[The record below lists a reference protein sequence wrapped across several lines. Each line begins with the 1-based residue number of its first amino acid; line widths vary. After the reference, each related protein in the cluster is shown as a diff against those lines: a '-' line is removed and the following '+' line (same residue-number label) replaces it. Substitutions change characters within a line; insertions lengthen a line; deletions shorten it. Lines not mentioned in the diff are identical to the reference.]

1 MKNEL
6 MTVTNVSELVNKDLR
21 KNCNAILKELSK
33 VNKSA
38 WSIAH
43 FYRSIVEAEQWKD
56 DFETFKDFSEY
67 VNIKRATLFL
77 YSKVATI
84 SNILKDSE
92 TLRDIET
99 VITVSKM
106 IELLPIFKD
115 KDLNDCELIFAIFN
129 GVVDE
134 MGGFDVFA
142 DMSNKEVREWVKFWI
157 SENEEVEE
165 SEESEEVEEVEEA
178 EADEAE
184 AETESST
191 NILIEDYVLTMDNAS
206 DFLKTISNLIKQG
219 HKELHIRVSK

>member
-6 MTVTNVSELVNKDLR
+6 MTVTNVSELMNKDLR

-67 VNIKRATLFL
+67 VNVKRATLFL

-92 TLRDIET
+92 TLKDIES

-115 KDLNDCELIFAIFN
+115 KDFKEYKLKIAIYN
-129 GVVDE
+129 SKVDE
-134 MGGFDVFA
+134 MGGFDIFA
-142 DMSNKEVREWVKFWI
+142 DK
-157 SENEEVEE
+157 
-165 SEESEEVEEVEEA
+165 
-178 EADEAE
+178 
-184 AETESST
+184 
-191 NILIEDYVLTMDNAS
+191 
-206 DFLKTISNLIKQG
+206 
-219 HKELHIRVSK
+219 

>member
-6 MTVTNVSELVNKDLR
+6 MTVSNVSDLVNKDLR

-67 VNIKRATLFL
+67 VNVKRATLFL

-84 SNILKDSE
+84 SNIIKDSE
-92 TLRDIET
+92 TLKDIET

-115 KDLNDCELIFAIFN
+115 KDLNDCELIFALFN

-142 DMSNKEVREWVKFWI
+142 DMSNKEVREWVKFWT
-157 SENEEVEE
+157 SEH
-165 SEESEEVEEVEEA
+165 EEA
-178 EADEAE
+178 EEAEEAEVEDEAE
-184 AETESST
+184 AEAEAESST
-191 NILIEDYVLTMDNAS
+191 DILIEDYVLTMDNAS

-219 HKELHIRVSK
+219 HNELHIRVSK